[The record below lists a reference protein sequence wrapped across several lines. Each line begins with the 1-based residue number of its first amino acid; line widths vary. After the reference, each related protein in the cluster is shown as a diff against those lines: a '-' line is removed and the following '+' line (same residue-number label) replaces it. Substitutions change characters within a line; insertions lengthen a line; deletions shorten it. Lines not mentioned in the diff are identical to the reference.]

1 MTRGFLL
8 LPVLLLGLAQAQT
21 TRYGDAVV
29 QTSRSLSDDVQGRA
43 VLLNS
48 QGGDLGLYIFCIDSR
63 TPNVSVYFHDETFAD
78 YGYRN
83 GARIPVTWQA
93 DTRAKVPEMWRVI
106 GQHDDLRRY
115 GTLGYITAELF
126 KTQHKFH
133 VQLLDTTFVSP
144 ARGVNTAM
152 RQLPCVVPFL
162 KSTGYLK

>member
-8 LPVLLLGLAQAQT
+8 LPILLLGFAQAQT

-29 QTSRSLSDDVQGRA
+29 QTSRSLADTVQGRS

-48 QGGDLGLYIFCIDSR
+48 KSGGLGLYIFCVDSR
-63 TPNVSVYFHDETFAD
+63 TPNVSVYFHHETFAD

-83 GARIPVTWQA
+83 GARVPVTWQA
-93 DTRAKVPEMWRVI
+93 DGRAKVPELWQVI

-115 GTLGYITAELF
+115 GTLGYITSELF
-126 KTQHKFH
+126 KTQQTFR
-133 VQLLDTTFVSP
+133 VQLLDTTFVFP